1 MIRFVG
7 VFFLCIATVASGS
20 GLDDGFDLIEKRNR
34 SVLELANR
42 VNKEGTISEQEK
54 KDIFTDVDRLINLSN
69 ELIPSEVETSISDLD
84 MDNLSTFESAVS
96 VLLYDIYDLFNLAK
110 DNEAIKLLD
119 TKVEKLK

>member
-20 GLDDGFDLIEKRNR
+20 GLDDGFDLIEKRNK